1 MKIMLTIILTSL
13 VILLLVFFLNI
24 ATYNGP
30 KTNSNKQIAN
40 EKKP

>member
-1 MKIMLTIILTSL
+1 MKILLTIILTSL

-24 ATYNGP
+24 ATYNGS
-30 KTNSNKQIAN
+30 KTISNKQIKD